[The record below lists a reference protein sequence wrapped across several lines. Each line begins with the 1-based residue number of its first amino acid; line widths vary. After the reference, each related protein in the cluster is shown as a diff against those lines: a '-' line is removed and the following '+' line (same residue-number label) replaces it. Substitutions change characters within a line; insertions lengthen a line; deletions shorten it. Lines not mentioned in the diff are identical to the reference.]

1 MIRIKHF
8 LSCSYVKKL
17 FQEWI
22 SKDKSTSTHNQGGY
36 IWFLVLASAA
46 KFCVENFFDQEKF
59 GLIMLSPVCFL
70 KKGKKSQLTLK
81 GFVFQILS
89 LFTFNFV

>member
-17 FQEWI
+17 FHEWI

-36 IWFLVLASAA
+36 IWWLSPFAA

-59 GLIMLSPVCFL
+59 GLIMLSPVYFL
-70 KKGKKSQLTLK
+70 KKGKNP
-81 GFVFQILS
+81 S
-89 LFTFNFV
+89 LP

>member
-36 IWFLVLASAA
+36 IWFLVLLLQNSASRI
-46 KFCVENFFDQEKF
+46 FDQEKF